1 MIISR
6 SHPFCCKWNYCICF
20 SGWVIFHYI
29 YVPSFLSAP
38 LLMNISMF
46 IISMLLPCLG
56 YYKQHCTVAQL
67 VKNLPDNAGDARDM
81 SLIPGSGI
89 SPEGENTPC
98 SSILAWRIP
107 LTKEPWH
114 PTVPGSQ
121 RVGHDWTY
129 TQACSEH
136 WSACTTQIMFA
147 VILFFL
153 YICPGV
159 GLLDH
164 MVALVSVFKGIFLLF
179 SIVAVPI
186 YNSTKRKES
195 FLCSTPSPA
204 FIVYRLF
211 DDHSDYTL
219 L

>member
-1 MIISR
+1 MQEMLETWVWSLGREYPLKEKIHPAPVFLPGESHRQR
-6 SHPFCCKWNYCICF
+6 S
-20 SGWVIFHYI
+20 
-29 YVPSFLSAP
+29 LDTR
-38 LLMNISMF
+38 
-46 IISMLLPCLG
+46 
-56 YYKQHCTVAQL
+56 Q
-67 VKNLPDNAGDARDM
+67 
-81 SLIPGSGI
+81 SL
-89 SPEGENTPC
+89 
-98 SSILAWRIP
+98 
-107 LTKEPWH
+107 
-114 PTVPGSQ
+114 GSQ

-136 WSACTTQIMFA
+136 WSACTTQSMFA